1 MLSAPF
7 GGLILNE
14 VQSMAQK
21 NASPNNRQKQLIRSR
36 GLNPNNYTVV
46 KELNYTLFLKDK
58 RFGIIKI
65 INKLN

>member
-1 MLSAPF
+1 
-7 GGLILNE
+7 
-14 VQSMAQK
+14 MAQK

>member
-46 KELNYTLFLKDK
+46 KELNYTLFLKYK
-58 RFGIIKI
+58 RFGTFKI